1 MFYIYTP
8 AEAPAVYPFSLTDL
22 RRLYPNVSWPSE
34 LTDDEAADFDC
45 YPVQHTT
52 PPEAPDG
59 QKVVRGTP
67 ERVGG
72 VWYERWA
79 LVDLTAEEIKAQ
91 WAAIR
96 AERNARLAAC
106 DWTQL
111 PDAPV
116 DASAW
121 AAYRQALRDIT
132 TQPDPFNITWP
143 EEPAT

>member
-1 MFYIYTP
+1 MGIIYDCATGQTITV
-8 AEAPAVYPFSLTDL
+8 A
-22 RRLYPNVSWPSE
+22 
-34 LTDDEAADFDC
+34 DE
-45 YPVQHTT
+45 PV
-52 PPEAPDG
+52 PEDRMWSD
-59 QKVVRGTP
+59 V
-67 ERVGG
+67 
-72 VWYERWA
+72 
-79 LVDLTAEEIKAQ
+79 
-91 WAAIR
+91 R
-96 AERNARLAAC
+96 AERNALLAAC